1 MVEQNPFSDNSLTGN
16 SDLADFIALAAAKIE
31 KLHSAVIYEFGPNGV
46 YIMGA
51 FIGFLTI
58 ILLIYIKSV
67 IDTFRIADG
76 ESDDAGLFY
85 TQDNQPA
92 ENLHSVLADEA
103 EELMENE
110 KPRLTIDADFQALS
124 EKDKLEKEKEISRV
138 LVQSS
143 AVTDDI
149 LQLKAKLKEQA
160 EKNSFKPLDW
170 QKNDLPQHEQLA
182 DDTALNYEQQ
192 KESMNEL
199 ISLIIN
205 MLSREVSPEKIAQAV
220 YYRNHGETE
229 KEEILQTISAV
240 RDFISL
246 CTTGKFN
253 SLPARNE
260 LPSDEEAVLAWA
272 HGDSSYCLNLLE
284 NLIKQQIDSAESK
297 DKLVKDIA
305 YAQAS
310 SYACLF
316 GTITGADNLDLAQN
330 SFELALELAPKSINA
345 WSRCGD
351 IYWQQKDYDKAV
363 YAYQTVVEGDDIL
376 YAQQIA
382 NAQHKLALYY
392 AQSGKND
399 TAENLEQDSLNYY
412 QNYGINTALSEQ
424 ENENLNYIADY
435 QQQNLRPSVIKLL
448 QTKQA
453 QYA

>member
-1 MVEQNPFSDNSLTGN
+1 MVEQNPFSDASLTGN
-16 SDLADFIALAAAKIE
+16 SDLADFMALAAAKIE

-76 ESDDAGLFY
+76 ESSDAGLFY
-85 TQDNQPA
+85 TQDGKNGGAAPSA
-92 ENLHSVLADEA
+92 LADAA

-110 KPRLTIDADFQALS
+110 KPRLTIDTNFQALS
-124 EKDKLEKEKEISRV
+124 ESDRLEKEKAISRA

-149 LQLKAKLKEQA
+149 LELKTKLKEQA
-160 EKNSFKPLDW
+160 AKSSVLPLDW
-170 QKNDLPQHEQLA
+170 QKNDLPLHEQLA
-182 DDTALNYEQQ
+182 NDTSLRYEQQ
-192 KESMNEL
+192 KESINEL

-220 YYRNHGETE
+220 YYRNQGETE
-229 KEEILQTISAV
+229 KEDILQTVNAV

-246 CTTGKFN
+246 CNTGKFDN
-253 SLPARNE
+253 LPARDE
-260 LPSDEEAVLAWA
+260 LPTDEEAILAWA
-272 HGDSSYCLNLLE
+272 RGDNSYCLGLLE
-284 NLIKQQIDSAESK
+284 NLIKKQIDSAESK
-297 DKLVKDIA
+297 DNLVKEIA

-316 GTITGADNLDLAQN
+316 GTIAADNSDLAQN
-330 SFELALELAPKSINA
+330 SFELALELAPKSVNA

-351 IYWQQKDYDKAV
+351 IYWQQKNYDKAV
-363 YAYQTVVEGDDIL
+363 YAYQTVADGDDIM

-392 AQSGKND
+392 AKSGKAD
-399 TAENLEQDSLNYY
+399 TAMNLEQDSINYY
-412 QNYGINTALSEQ
+412 QSYGITTALSDK

-448 QTKQA
+448 QNKQA
-453 QYA
+453 MHA

>member
-1 MVEQNPFSDNSLTGN
+1 MVEQNPFSDASLTGN
-16 SDLADFIALAAAKIE
+16 SDLADFMALAAAKIE

-76 ESDDAGLFY
+76 ESSDAGLFY
-85 TQDNQPA
+85 TQDGKNGGAAPSA
-92 ENLHSVLADEA
+92 LADAA

-110 KPRLTIDADFQALS
+110 KPRLTIDTNFQALS
-124 EKDKLEKEKEISRV
+124 ESDRLEKEKAISRA

-149 LQLKAKLKEQA
+149 LELKTKLKEQA
-160 EKNSFKPLDW
+160 AKSSVLPLDW
-170 QKNDLPQHEQLA
+170 QKNDLPLHEQLA
-182 DDTALNYEQQ
+182 NDTSLRYEQQ
-192 KESMNEL
+192 KESINEL

-220 YYRNHGETE
+220 YYRNRGETE
-229 KEEILQTISAV
+229 KEDILQTVNAV

-246 CTTGKFN
+246 CNTGKFDN
-253 SLPARNE
+253 LPARDE
-260 LPSDEEAVLAWA
+260 LPTDEEAILAWA
-272 HGDSSYCLNLLE
+272 RGDNSYCLSLLE
-284 NLIKQQIDSAESK
+284 NLIKKQIDSAESK
-297 DKLVKDIA
+297 DNLVKEIA

-316 GTITGADNLDLAQN
+316 GTIAADNSELAQN
-330 SFELALELAPKSINA
+330 SFELALELAPKSVNA

-351 IYWQQKDYDKAV
+351 IYWQQKNYDKAV
-363 YAYQTVVEGDDIL
+363 YAYQTVADGDDIM

-392 AQSGKND
+392 AKSGKAD
-399 TAENLEQDSLNYY
+399 TAMNLEQDSINYY
-412 QNYGINTALSEQ
+412 QSYGITTALSDK

-448 QTKQA
+448 QNKQA
-453 QYA
+453 MHA

>member
-1 MVEQNPFSDNSLTGN
+1 MVEQNPFSDASLTGN
-16 SDLADFIALAAAKIE
+16 SDLADFMALAAAKIE

-76 ESDDAGLFY
+76 ESSDAGLFY
-85 TQDNQPA
+85 TQDGKNGGAAPSA
-92 ENLHSVLADEA
+92 LADAA

-110 KPRLTIDADFQALS
+110 KPRLTIDMNFQTLS
-124 EKDKLEKEKEISRV
+124 ESDRLEKEKAISRA

-149 LQLKAKLKEQA
+149 LELKTKLKEQA
-160 EKNSFKPLDW
+160 AKSSVLPLDW
-170 QKNDLPQHEQLA
+170 QKNDLPLHEQLA
-182 DDTALNYEQQ
+182 NDTSLRYEQQ
-192 KESMNEL
+192 KESINEL

-229 KEEILQTISAV
+229 KEDILQTVNAV

-246 CTTGKFN
+246 CNTGKFDN
-253 SLPARNE
+253 LPARDE
-260 LPSDEEAVLAWA
+260 LPTDEEAILAWA
-272 HGDSSYCLNLLE
+272 RGDNSYCLSLLE
-284 NLIKQQIDSAESK
+284 NLIKKQIDSAESK
-297 DKLVKDIA
+297 DNLVKEIA

-316 GTITGADNLDLAQN
+316 GTIAADNSDLAQN
-330 SFELALELAPKSINA
+330 SFELALELAPKSVNA

-351 IYWQQKDYDKAV
+351 IYWQQKNYDKAV
-363 YAYQTVVEGDDIL
+363 YAYQTVADGDDIM

-392 AQSGKND
+392 AKSGKAD
-399 TAENLEQDSLNYY
+399 TAMNLEQDSINYY
-412 QNYGINTALSEQ
+412 QSYGITTALSDK

-448 QTKQA
+448 QNKQA
-453 QYA
+453 MHA

>member
-1 MVEQNPFSDNSLTGN
+1 MVEQNPFSDASLTGN
-16 SDLADFIALAAAKIE
+16 SDLADFMALAAAKIE

-76 ESDDAGLFY
+76 ESSDAGLFY
-85 TQDNQPA
+85 TQDGKNGGAAPSA
-92 ENLHSVLADEA
+92 LADAA

-110 KPRLTIDADFQALS
+110 KPRLTIDTNFQALS
-124 EKDKLEKEKEISRV
+124 ESDRLEKEKAISRA

-149 LQLKAKLKEQA
+149 LELKTKLKEQA
-160 EKNSFKPLDW
+160 AKSSVLPLDW
-170 QKNDLPQHEQLA
+170 QKNDLPLHEQLA
-182 DDTALNYEQQ
+182 NDTSLRYEQQ
-192 KESMNEL
+192 KESINEL

-220 YYRNHGETE
+220 YYRNQGETE
-229 KEEILQTISAV
+229 KEDILQTVNAV

-246 CTTGKFN
+246 CNTGKFDN
-253 SLPARNE
+253 LPARDE
-260 LPSDEEAVLAWA
+260 LPTDEEAILAWA
-272 HGDSSYCLNLLE
+272 RGDNSYCLSLLE
-284 NLIKQQIDSAESK
+284 NLIKKQIDSAESK
-297 DKLVKDIA
+297 DNLVKEIA

-316 GTITGADNLDLAQN
+316 GTIAADNSDLAQN
-330 SFELALELAPKSINA
+330 SFELALELAPKSVNA

-351 IYWQQKDYDKAV
+351 IYWQQKNYDKAV
-363 YAYQTVVEGDDIL
+363 YAYQTVADGDDIM

-392 AQSGKND
+392 AKSGKTD
-399 TAENLEQDSLNYY
+399 TAMNLEQDSINYY
-412 QNYGINTALSEQ
+412 QSYGITTALSDK

-448 QTKQA
+448 QNKQA
-453 QYA
+453 MHA